1 MNGWKVGVDGC
12 KSDWFYLA
20 SNGSETKFGIVGKI
34 EDLFNTLDQVTD
46 VFIDIPIGLN
56 DSGDEGRECDKLA
69 RKMLKPRGSTVFP
82 APVRPCLN
90 AETYAEACRISE
102 SLTGKKVSQQA
113 FHIFRKVRE
122 VDELLQQQPQL
133 RRIIHEVHP
142 ELGFCML
149 NSGKPLLSQKK
160 TAQGIEDRLSLL
172 EDFMPNARELYSD
185 ALAQYRRKE
194 LARDDIVDAMMG
206 LCIASASCGALETLP
221 NPAPM
226 DAFGIEMAMHFRV
239 SSRLS

>member
-1 MNGWKVGVDGC
+1 MTGWKVGVDGC
-12 KSDWFYLA
+12 KSGWFYLA
-20 SNGSETKFGIVGKI
+20 SNGSETKLGIVGNI
-34 EDLFNTLDQVTD
+34 EDLFTALDQITQ

-56 DSGDEGRECDKLA
+56 DSGEAERECDKLA

-90 AETYAEACRISE
+90 AETYTMACRISE
-102 SLTGKKVSQQA
+102 SLTGKKISQQA
-113 FHIFRKVRE
+113 FHIFRKIRE
-122 VDELLQQQPQL
+122 VDELLQKQPQL
-133 RRIIHEVHP
+133 RSVIHEVHP
-142 ELGFCML
+142 ELGFCVL

-172 EDFMPNARELYSD
+172 EEFIPHARELYAD

-206 LCIASASCGALETLP
+206 LCIAQASAGERDTLP
-221 NPAPM
+221 NPVCE
-226 DAFGIEMAMHFRV
+226 DAFGIEMVMHFYVPR
-239 SSRLS
+239 R